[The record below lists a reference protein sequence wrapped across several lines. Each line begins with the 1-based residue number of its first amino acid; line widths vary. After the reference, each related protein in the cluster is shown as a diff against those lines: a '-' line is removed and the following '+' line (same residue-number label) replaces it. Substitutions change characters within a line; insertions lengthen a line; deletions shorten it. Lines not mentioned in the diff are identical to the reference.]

1 MKTLIKDGW
10 LVDPSQ
16 NLFGVY
22 DILIEED
29 KIVKIHENIVD
40 EEATVIQ
47 ASGLYIC
54 PGLVDMHVHLRE
66 PGYEYKETIE
76 SGALAAVAGG
86 FTSIACMPNT
96 NPVIDNKEVVEYVKN
111 KGKNSKCNVYI
122 MGSITK
128 NLDGE
133 EKSPY
138 KELAKSG
145 IVAIT
150 DDGKTVMNTRIMY
163 EAMMDAK
170 ALGMPVS
177 VHCEDAYLV
186 YDRSINKGKVSE
198 KLNLTGVPALAEEII
213 IWRDTVLADITEC
226 HVHIQHISTKK
237 GLDLIRDAK
246 KNGVMVSCEVTPHHI
261 TLTEEEVEKI
271 GTNAKMSPP
280 LRKKEDV
287 EALIQGLFEGTIDVI
302 ATDHAPHS
310 REEKDS
316 DLTKAANGIVGLET
330 SLGIAL
336 TELVHKRNM
345 PLPMLIDKMSRKPS
359 ELLKIPGGTLKAGSF
374 ADIVIID
381 LEKEWTVDRD
391 KFYSKSKNSPFQG
404 RKLKGKAIATI
415 VRGQIQYSEM

>member
-1 MKTLIKDGW
+1 MKTLIKHGW

-29 KIVKIHENIVD
+29 KIVEIHENIVG
-40 EEATVIQ
+40 EEATIIE
-47 ASGLYIC
+47 ASGYYVC
-54 PGLVDMHVHLRE
+54 PGLVDMHVHLRD
-66 PGYEYKETIE
+66 PGYEYKETVE
-76 SGALAAVAGG
+76 TGALAAVAGG
-86 FTSIACMPNT
+86 FTSIVCMPNT
-96 NPVIDNKEVVEYVKN
+96 NPVIDNKEVIEYVKN
-111 KGKNSKCNVYI
+111 KGENSKCNVYA

-128 NLDGE
+128 NLDGQ

-138 KELAKSG
+138 KDLVKSG
-145 IVAIT
+145 IVGIT
-150 DDGKTVMNTRIMY
+150 DDGKTVMNTRVMY

-170 ALGMPVS
+170 ALGILVS
-177 VHCEDAYLV
+177 VHCEDSTLAF
-186 YDRSINKGKVSE
+186 DRSINKGKISK

-213 IWRDTVLADITEC
+213 IWRDIVLADITES
-226 HVHIQHISTKK
+226 HVHIQHISTEKS
-237 GLDLIRDAK
+237 LDLIRDAK
-246 KNGVMVSCEVTPHHI
+246 KNGTMISCEVTPHHI
-261 TLTEEEVEKI
+261 TLTEEDVEKL

-280 LRKKEDV
+280 LRRKEDV

-310 REEKDS
+310 REEKDK
-316 DLTKAANGIVGLET
+316 DFIKAANGIVGLET

-345 PLPMLIDKMSRKPS
+345 PLSMLIDKMSCKPS
-359 ELLKIPGGTLKAGSF
+359 QLLKIPAGTLKIGSF

-381 LEKEWTVDRD
+381 LEKEWTVDRE

-415 VRGQIQYSEM
+415 VKGQIQYSEM